1 MKFSLNW
8 FKRKKEEQDPLY
20 DLMVEEQ
27 GLKNDLLKLKM
38 QRIEQAK
45 TVEQPVPVVAP
56 IANEKPYKKV
66 TLVNDVLTI
75 VFNDGSVLCRQGAT
89 KEDFIGVKLAKSE
102 SEILNVITEDEIQEY
117 LDKEEDEEIGDKI
130 KLLVETGEFET
141 EGGAVYMKGIDRSLP
156 KLLIQHFAGIV
167 DLYEDAEE
175 YIMTYLNEDREYQ
188 SLKKFWVKCCLN
200 PNAQSAE
207 DLYEFLSHH
216 QFKIDRHGNFYA
228 YRRVVSK
235 NNAVDKSLVDA
246 ISNTYTKIRA
256 MWKQNPAKFELYQEG
271 DEYQIHRV
279 SKCNTV
285 YPGEL
290 VGNIDALYRNLPNM
304 SCNVYTAA
312 HDNRMDYRVGE
323 IISMPRQMGDDNN
336 QVSCSKGYHVASD
349 KYDYSGFGDTPIL
362 TIVNPMDVLAVPV
375 GEVGKLRTCRWFFA
389 CTLPENEK
397 YILDDKDFD
406 VESLGDVFE
415 EKCMENVET
424 YVHSR
429 FAEEVQRHTF
439 NVPSM
444 SDKDIHNLT
453 SMLETINKRIK
464 EIL

>member
-1 MKFSLNW
+1 MNW
-8 FKRKKEEQDPLY
+8 FRKKKEEQDPLY

-38 QRIEQAK
+38 QRIEQSKENVK
-45 TVEQPVPVVAP
+45 TELVTAPV
-56 IANEKPYKKV
+56 ANEKPYKKV

-89 KEDFIGVKLAKSE
+89 REDFVAVKLAKSE
-102 SEILNVITEDEIQEY
+102 PEILKVVTQDEIEEF
-117 LDKEEDEEIGDKI
+117 LDKEEDEHLVEGID
-130 KLLVETGEFET
+130 LLIETGEFET
-141 EGGAVYMKGIDRSLP
+141 RDGAVYMKGINRSLP
-156 KLLIQHFAGIV
+156 KLLIQHFVEIV
-167 DLYEDAEE
+167 ELYEQGLEDT
-175 YIMTYLNEDREYQ
+175 MFYLNDDTEYQ

-235 NNAVDKSLVDA
+235 NNYVDKSLVDA

-256 MWKQNPAKFELYQEG
+256 MWKQNPQNFELYKEG

-290 VGNIDALYRNLPNM
+290 VGNVDALYRNLPNM
-304 SCNVYTAA
+304 SCNTYTAA

-336 QVSCSKGYHVASD
+336 QISCSRGSK
-349 KYDYSGFGDTPIL
+349 
-362 TIVNPMDVLAVPV
+362 
-375 GEVGKLRTCRWFFA
+375 
-389 CTLPENEK
+389 
-397 YILDDKDFD
+397 
-406 VESLGDVFE
+406 
-415 EKCMENVET
+415 
-424 YVHSR
+424 
-429 FAEEVQRHTF
+429 
-439 NVPSM
+439 
-444 SDKDIHNLT
+444 
-453 SMLETINKRIK
+453 
-464 EIL
+464 

>member
-8 FKRKKEEQDPLY
+8 FKSKKEEKDPLY
-20 DLMVEEQ
+20 ALMVEEQ
-27 GLKNDLLKLKM
+27 GLKNDLLRIKM

-45 TVEQPVPVVAP
+45 EEVKTESVASPVVS
-56 IANEKPYKKV
+56 EKPYKKV

-89 KEDFIGVKLAKSE
+89 KEDFAGVKLAKSE
-102 SEILNVITEDEIQEY
+102 AEILNVITEDEIEEF
-117 LDKEEDEEIGDKI
+117 LDKEEDKQIVEGIDW
-130 KLLVETGEFET
+130 LVETGEFET
-141 EGGAVYMKGIDRSLP
+141 RDGAVYLKGINRSLP
-156 KLLIQHFAGIV
+156 KLLVKQFV
-167 DLYEDAEE
+167 DILGFYEDGLED
-175 YIMTYLNEDREYQ
+175 YVTYLNEDRDYQ

-256 MWKQNPAKFELYQEG
+256 MWKQNPAKFELYKEG
-271 DEYQIHRV
+271 EEYQIHRV
-279 SKCNTV
+279 SQRGTV

-290 VGNIDALYRNLPNM
+290 VGNVDALYRNLPNM
-304 SCNVYTAA
+304 KCNTYTAA
-312 HDNRMDYRVGE
+312 HDNSMDYRVGE
-323 IISMPRQMGDDNN
+323 IISMPRQQGDDNN

-375 GEVGKLRTCRWFFA
+375 GEMGKLRTCRWFFA
-389 CTLPENEK
+389 CTLPENEQ
-397 YILDDKDFD
+397 YILDEEDFD

-415 EKCMENVET
+415 EKCMKNVSE

-444 SDKDIHNLT
+444 SDRDISTLT
-453 SMLETINKRIK
+453 SMLETINKRIV

>member
-1 MKFSLNW
+1 MFSLNW
-8 FKRKKEEQDPLY
+8 FRKKKEEQDPLY

-38 QRIEQAK
+38 KRIEEAK
-45 TVEQPVPVVAP
+45 TVGEGIPSAVAP
-56 IANEKPYKKV
+56 VANEKPYKKV

-89 KEDFIGVKLAKSE
+89 REDFVAVKLAKSE
-102 SEILNVITEDEIQEY
+102 PEILKVVTQDEIEEF
-117 LDKEEDEEIGDKI
+117 LNKEEDEHLVEGID
-130 KLLVETGEFET
+130 LLVKTGEFET
-141 EGGAVYMKGIDRSLP
+141 RDGAVYMKGINRSLP
-156 KLLIQHFAGIV
+156 KLLIQHFVEIV
-167 DLYEDAEE
+167 ELYEQGLEDF
-175 YIMTYLNEDREYQ
+175 YLNDDTEYQ

-200 PNAQSAE
+200 PNSQSAE

-279 SKCNTV
+279 SECGTV
-285 YPGEL
+285 YPGKL
-290 VGNIDALYRNLPNM
+290 VGNVDALYRNLPNM
-304 SCNVYTAA
+304 KCNTYTAA

-323 IISMPRQMGDDNN
+323 IISMPRQQGDDNN

>member
-1 MKFSLNW
+1 MFSLNW
-8 FKRKKEEQDPLY
+8 FRKKKEEQDPLY

-38 QRIEQAK
+38 KRIEQAK
-45 TVEQPVPVVAP
+45 ENVKTEPVTTPVAT
-56 IANEKPYKKV
+56 EKPYKKV

-89 KEDFIGVKLAKSE
+89 KEDFVAVKLAKSE
-102 SEILNVITEDEIQEY
+102 PEILNVVTQNEIEEF
-117 LDKEEDEEIGDKI
+117 LDKEEDEHLVEGID
-130 KLLVETGEFET
+130 LLVETGEFET
-141 EGGAVYMKGIDRSLP
+141 RDGAVYMKGINRSLP
-156 KLLIQHFAGIV
+156 KLLIQHFVGIV
-167 DLYEDAEE
+167 ELYEEGLEDTIA
-175 YIMTYLNEDREYQ
+175 YLNDDTEYQ

-235 NNAVDKSLVDA
+235 NNYVDKALVDA
-246 ISNTYTKIRA
+246 ISNTYMKIRA
-256 MWKQNPAKFELYQEG
+256 MWKQNPQNFELYKEG

-336 QVSCSKGYHVASD
+336 LVSCSRGFHQAS
-349 KYDYSGFGDTPIL
+349 KEYDYSGFGDTPIL
-362 TIVNPMDVLAVPV
+362 TIINPMDCLAVPMN
-375 GEVGKLRTCRWFFA
+375 EVGKLRVCRWFFA

-415 EKCMENVET
+415 DKCMQNVTE

-453 SMLETINKRIK
+453 SMLETINKRII

>member
-1 MKFSLNW
+1 MFSLNW
-8 FKRKKEEQDPLY
+8 FRKKKDEQDPLY

-38 QRIEQAK
+38 KRIEQAK
-45 TVEQPVPVVAP
+45 ENVKTESVTTPV
-56 IANEKPYKKV
+56 ANEKPYKKV

-89 KEDFIGVKLAKSE
+89 KEDFAGVKFAKSE
-102 SEILNVITEDEIQEY
+102 AEILNVVTQDEIEEF
-117 LDKEEDEEIGDKI
+117 LDKEEDEHLVEGID
-130 KLLVETGEFET
+130 LLVETGEFET
-141 EGGAVYMKGIDRSLP
+141 RDGAVYMKGINRSLP
-156 KLLIQHFAGIV
+156 KLLIQHFVGIV
-167 DLYEDAEE
+167 ELYEEGLEDT
-175 YIMTYLNEDREYQ
+175 ITYLNDDTEYQ

-235 NNAVDKSLVDA
+235 NNYVDKSLVDA

-256 MWKQNPAKFELYQEG
+256 MWKQNPQNFELYKEG

-336 QVSCSKGYHVASD
+336 LVSCSRGFHQAS
-349 KYDYSGFGDTPIL
+349 KEYDYSGFGDTPIL
-362 TIVNPMDVLAVPV
+362 TIINPMDCLAVPMN
-375 GEVGKLRTCRWFFA
+375 EVGKLRVCRWFFA

-415 EKCMENVET
+415 EKCMQNVNE

-453 SMLETINKRIK
+453 SMLETINKRII